1 MASQRDVQ
9 RLRSAQAGPLMRLYR
24 ESFAPRGGGRGLTQE
39 ELLRRMAEVDDEY
52 LTRYSHGT
60 VSRWES
66 GATRP
71 TLARLRVFGAALNL
85 SETEVAGL
93 ILLSGLAPDF
103 EAAVHA
109 ASTGA
114 VPSRQ
119 VESAGVGSGVEPGAV
134 SAKDESGG
142 PESGEPDQK
151 DSPAGSAGY
160 RGAGGPVPGLLA
172 EVRFLFL
179 RVLLLGLAFSAFGY
193 LLSLPGWDASLHTVP
208 FAGFAMALVLA
219 QGFLF
224 PDRQAGLR
232 EFFWVSIFVVLTT
245 PLLQFA
251 PLGLDHYNFHVLDG
265 INGTWV
271 PSLLVLLVNL
281 ALASGAGLLFHLLQR
296 WQYRGGGNGGGLVRA
311 QRVVLPPS
319 ALVFV
324 ASAVITNYSVT
335 LQLAFVVSVI
345 AIVFTSLLV
354 LRDPDV
360 TTGERDR
367 RLIFP
372 VVAWAAMLCGTVGL
386 AVILA
391 IYVSPDL
398 PMVLPDHNLLFSWE
412 IDFAEMGFTR
422 EEALDRL
429 NVGYMWHA
437 MCLYAYMAFVVGGSL
452 IIAVYR
458 MGDGGAPEG
467 EPASAG
473 LAPGASSRRGGTGA
487 GGLRSGF
494 LPGPARMW
502 AHWRTRT

>member
-9 RLRSAQAGPLMRLYR
+9 RLRSAQAGTLMRLYR

-114 VPSRQ
+114 FPSRQ
-119 VESAGVGSGVEPGAV
+119 IESAGVESGVEPGAV
-134 SAKDESGG
+134 TAEDESGG
-142 PESGEPDQK
+142 PESGEPDQE
-151 DSPAGSAGY
+151 DPPAGSAGY

-193 LLSLPGWDASLHTVP
+193 LLSLPGWDASLHTLP
-208 FAGFAMALVLA
+208 FAGFAMALVLV

-224 PDRQAGLR
+224 PDKQAGLR
-232 EFFWVSIFVVLTT
+232 EFFWVSIFMVLTT

-265 INGTWV
+265 LGGTWV
-271 PSLLVLLVNL
+271 PCLLALLVNL
-281 ALASGAGLLFHLLQR
+281 VLASGAGVLFHLLHR
-296 WQYRGGGNGGGLVRA
+296 WQYAAGETGGALRRA
-311 QRVVLPPS
+311 LWVALPP
-319 ALVFV
+319 LVVVYGV
-324 ASAVITNYSVT
+324 AVVITNASVSI
-335 LQLAFVVSVI
+335 QLAFLVPVI
-345 AIVFTSLLV
+345 ATVFTALLV
-354 LRDPDV
+354 LRDPEV
-360 TTGERDR
+360 TFSERDR
-367 RLIFP
+367 RILFP
-372 VVAWAAMLCGTVGL
+372 VVAATAMLCGTLGL
-386 AVILA
+386 VVIVA

-398 PMVLPDHNLLFSWE
+398 PMVLPDHNLLGSWE
-412 IDFAEMGFTR
+412 IDFGELGITR
-422 EEALDRL
+422 EQALDRL

-458 MGDGGAPEG
+458 MGDGGEPEG
-467 EPASAG
+467 APASAG
-473 LAPGASSRRGGTGA
+473 LAPGSSSRRGGTGA

-494 LPGPARMW
+494 LPGPARVW
-502 AHWRTRT
+502 AYWRTRT